1 MAFTFTKNTAT
12 ADGACTVEDALPLL
26 EFFQVHRAAKV
37 DLGPCTQMHTAVLQV
52 LLAVRPKIAVLPR
65 EAFLAR
71 WLVPLFAQPGK
82 KATK

>member
-12 ADGACTVEDALPLL
+12 ADGTCTVEDALPLL
-26 EFFQVHRAAKV
+26 EFLQSHRAAKV
-37 DLGPCTQMHTAVLQV
+37 DLGSCTQLHTAVLQV
-52 LLAVRPKIAVLPR
+52 LLAVRPKIAALPR

-71 WLVPLFAQPGK
+71 WLAPAFAPPGK